1 MKKFLRGLYLAV
13 CYILGLPIL
22 FVMLA
27 VMIIVTVIKDIIDG
41 SGFELSY
48 VKDLILA
55 AFDGLKMGHWRNMQF
70 VKYGNNYDKWFS
82 EELK

>member
-1 MKKFLRGLYLAV
+1 MKKILRGLYLAV

-27 VMIIVTVIKDIIDG
+27 IMIIVTVIKDIIDG

-55 AFDGLKMGHWRNMQF
+55 ALDGVKMGHYRNMQF